1 MPHEMFTRDWAVA
14 WSERINASGAYRS
27 AAQAWKWPV
36 ILTMQEDPGLGVG
49 ERSVYLDLFQGECR
63 EAREAGPAD
72 FASAPYILAADPVTW
87 KQVLDG
93 RLEPIPGIM
102 RGRIRL
108 AKGSL
113 ATLLPYV
120 LAAKE
125 MVAAATCVETTFPEG
140 LA

>member
-1 MPHEMFTRDWAVA
+1 MFTREWAVA
-14 WSERINASGAYRS
+14 WGEQINASGAYRN
-27 AAQAWKWPV
+27 AARTWKWPV
-36 ILTMQEDPGLGVG
+36 VLTMQEDPGLGLG
-49 ERSVYLDLFQGECR
+49 ERSVYLDLHQGDCR
-63 EAREAGPAD
+63 EARDAAPGDLE
-72 FASAPYILAADPVTW
+72 SAPYILAADPATW

-102 RGRIRL
+102 RGKIRL

-125 MVAAATCVETTFPEG
+125 MVAAATRVDTRFPEG
-140 LA
+140 LASP